1 MELKPLGIS
10 VLHVAPAAI
19 TSNLASNEAARF
31 TLPEDS
37 LWSAYLPDMIRRI
50 NASQGKHSMPSEV
63 FARKV
68 VRRVDGM
75 GVERGK
81 GEGRYGFYLLGGQ
94 AWLFKV
100 LRWIPTVWLLKAMW
114 KTYSKKA

>member
-31 TLPEDS
+31 TLPEGS

-63 FARKV
+63 FAARV
-68 VRRVDGM
+68 VRRVQGM
-75 GVERGK
+75 ELRGK
-81 GEGRYGFYLLGGQ
+81 GEGRYGFFLLGGQ
-94 AWLFKV
+94 AWLFEV
-100 LRWIPTVWLLKAMW
+100 LRWIPTVWLLKMMW